1 MLESILVKKQVS
13 TKAKITIKSLISAG
27 LIAMAIILPQIVHLV
42 AGAKGGMIWLPMYLP
57 ILIGGALLGVKWGL
71 GVAIVSPILSF
82 LITSAISSPM
92 PALARLPFMIAELC
106 VFALV
111 SGLFSKA
118 ISKRTWLVIPAMIS
132 AIVAGRLSFLALVA
146 IFDSVSSLSVSLVY
160 NQILMCWPGVLLA
173 IVLVPVIMFILNKLL
188 NKENKK

>member
-1 MLESILVKKQVS
+1 MLESILVKKQVK
-13 TKAKITIKSLISAG
+13 TKTKITIKTLISAG
-27 LIAMAIILPQIVHLV
+27 LIAMAVILPQIVHLV
-42 AGAKGGMIWLPMYLP
+42 AGAQGGMVWLPMYLP

-92 PALARLPFMIAELC
+92 PALSRLPFMIAELC

-111 SGLFSKA
+111 SGMFSKA
-118 ISKRTWLVIPAMIS
+118 ISKRTWMVIPAMLS

-146 IFDSVSSLSVSLVY
+146 IFDSVSSLSVGLVY
-160 NQILMCWPGVLLA
+160 DQILMSWPGIILSL
-173 IVLVPVIMFILNKLL
+173 VLVPLIIFILNKLL
-188 NKENKK
+188 NKESK

>member
-1 MLESILVKKQVS
+1 MLESILVKKQVK
-13 TKAKITIKSLISAG
+13 TKTKITIKTLISAG
-27 LIAMAIILPQIVHLV
+27 LIAMAVILPQIVHLV
-42 AGAKGGMIWLPMYLP
+42 AGAQGGMVWLPMYLP

-92 PALARLPFMIAELC
+92 PALSRLPFMIAELC

-111 SGLFSKA
+111 SGMFSKA
-118 ISKRTWLVIPAMIS
+118 ISKHTWMVIPAMLS

-146 IFDSVSSLSVSLVY
+146 IFDSVSSLSVGLVY
-160 NQILMCWPGVLLA
+160 DQILMSWPGIILSL
-173 IVLVPVIMFILNKLL
+173 VLVPLIIFILNKLL
-188 NKENKK
+188 NKESK

>member
-1 MLESILVKKQVS
+1 MLESILVKKQVK
-13 TKAKITIKSLISAG
+13 TKTKITIKTLISAG
-27 LIAMAIILPQIVHLV
+27 LIAMAVILPQIVHLV
-42 AGAKGGMIWLPMYLP
+42 AGAQGGMVWLPVYLP

-92 PALARLPFMIAELC
+92 PALSSLPFMIAELC

-111 SGLFSKA
+111 SGMFSKA
-118 ISKRTWLVIPAMIS
+118 ISKRTWMVIPAMLS

-146 IFDSVSSLSVSLVY
+146 IFDSVSSLSVGLVY
-160 NQILMCWPGVLLA
+160 DQILMSWPGIILSL
-173 IVLVPVIMFILNKLL
+173 VLVPLIIFILNKLL
-188 NKENKK
+188 NKESK

>member
-1 MLESILVKKQVS
+1 MLDSILVKKQVK
-13 TKAKITIKSLISAG
+13 TKTKITIKTLISAG
-27 LIAMAIILPQIVHLV
+27 LIAMAVILPQIVHLV
-42 AGAKGGMIWLPMYLP
+42 AGAQGGMVWLPMYLP

-92 PALARLPFMIAELC
+92 PALSRLPFMIAELC

-111 SGLFSKA
+111 SGMFSKA
-118 ISKRTWLVIPAMIS
+118 ISKRTWMVIPAMLS

-146 IFDSVSSLSVSLVY
+146 IFDSVSSLSVGLVY
-160 NQILMCWPGVLLA
+160 DQILMSWPGIILSL
-173 IVLVPVIMFILNKLL
+173 VLVPLIIFILNKLL
-188 NKENKK
+188 NKESK

>member
-1 MLESILVKKQVS
+1 MLESILVKKQVK
-13 TKAKITIKSLISAG
+13 TKTKITIKTLISAG
-27 LIAMAIILPQIVHLV
+27 LIAMAVILPQIVHLV
-42 AGAKGGMIWLPMYLP
+42 AGAQGGMVWLPMYLQ

-92 PALARLPFMIAELC
+92 PALSRLPFMIAELC

-111 SGLFSKA
+111 SGMFSKA
-118 ISKRTWLVIPAMIS
+118 ISKRTWMIIPAMLS

-146 IFDSVSSLSVSLVY
+146 IFDSVSSLSVGLVY
-160 NQILMCWPGVLLA
+160 DQILMSWPGIILSL
-173 IVLVPVIMFILNKLL
+173 VLVPLIIFILNKLL
-188 NKENKK
+188 NKESK

>member
-1 MLESILVKKQVS
+1 MLESILVKKQVK
-13 TKAKITIKSLISAG
+13 TKTKITIKTLISAG
-27 LIAMAIILPQIVHLV
+27 LIAMAVILPQIVHLV
-42 AGAKGGMIWLPMYLP
+42 AGAQGGMVWLPMYLP

-92 PALARLPFMIAELC
+92 PALSRLPFMIAELC

-111 SGLFSKA
+111 SGMFSKA
-118 ISKRTWLVIPAMIS
+118 ISKRTWMVIPAMLS

-146 IFDSVSSLSVSLVY
+146 IFDSVSSLSVGLVY
-160 NQILMCWPGVLLA
+160 DQILMSWPGIIISL
-173 IVLVPVIMFILNKLL
+173 VLVPLIIFILNKLL
-188 NKENKK
+188 NKESK

>member
-1 MLESILVKKQVS
+1 MLESILVKKQVK
-13 TKAKITIKSLISAG
+13 TKTKITIKTLISAG
-27 LIAMAIILPQIVHLV
+27 LIAMAVILPQIVHLV
-42 AGAKGGMIWLPMYLP
+42 AGAQGGMVWLPMYLP

-92 PALARLPFMIAELC
+92 PALSRLPFMIAELC

-111 SGLFSKA
+111 SGMFSKA
-118 ISKRTWLVIPAMIS
+118 ISKRTWLVIPAMLS

-146 IFDSVSSLSVSLVY
+146 IFDSVSSLSVGLVY
-160 NQILMCWPGVLLA
+160 NQILMSWPGIILSL
-173 IVLVPVIMFILNKLL
+173 VLVPVIIFILNKLL
-188 NKENKK
+188 NKESK